1 MIGIQFEITNE
12 YGSPLEKILCNIH
25 TEKYKWLMPCEE
37 VFDAEGN
44 FFFEEDLYNN
54 LMFREL
60 IKKRYYIVHLM
71 LLGNQINKDFIH
83 IDNYDDYI
91 SSSCEILISIID
103 STKVR
108 IFCKNETILKTIA
121 ENAKKN
127 MYNHIGYIY
136 QKGDYKNFFE
146 ESLL

>member
-1 MIGIQFEITNE
+1 MNMDLL
-12 YGSPLEKILCNIH
+12 YKKILCNIQ
-25 TEKYKWLMPCEE
+25 TEKYKWFMPYEE
-37 VFDAEGN
+37 VFDTEGN

-60 IKKRYYIVHLM
+60 IKKKYYIVHLM
-71 LLGNQINKDFIH
+71 LLGYQINIDIIH
-83 IDNYDDYI
+83 INNYDDYI

-103 STKVR
+103 STEVR